1 MIDFLRI
8 SSMAVFDEIEIDFR
22 QGLNCITGETGA
34 GKSLVLGA
42 LMLLM
47 GSKASQDL
55 VRPGAPKTSIEALF
69 TISGKE
75 MVVRREIYPTGSSR
89 CYIDGKLATAASLA
103 DVTSNLITIYGQHE
117 YQDLLNPAQQMGILE
132 SLAGL
137 SRDRVNGAYE
147 RLCSAAASL
156 KDLERSAER
165 YRGEREDLL
174 FALGELK
181 SVDITPGLEEEIAAE
196 LSLVRGAAD
205 LKHCT
210 LQAEEVLYSGASS
223 VVELLGLA
231 RDHIS
236 RAASMDRELDSLLES
251 LDDISAGVEDI
262 SMALRAKTAAYEY
275 DPAAIEALEEKLHF
289 IQDLKRKH
297 RTDEQGLIDLKTEL
311 ESRLALAEDSN
322 EAIRQAREAH
332 LSAKAEYEEILKGF
346 LEARTAFARTFCKE
360 INRDLHD
367 LGMPGAEF
375 HVVQADPTGIGER
388 VFDAQGC
395 PVTPGAI
402 LKGEFLISTNVGQKP
417 LPLAKIASGGEL
429 SRIMLAIKVRQKTS
443 QEGTLIF
450 DEIDS
455 GISGQTALVIAKRLK
470 ELSSHAQSIVVTH
483 LHQVASVADSHFVI
497 KKRADGGTTI
507 STIQEVKDMDRAM
520 ELARMM
526 GGETPS
532 PAVIRHAKELIG
544 LQ

>member
-137 SRDRVNGAYE
+137 SRGRVSDSYE

-165 YRGEREDLL
+165 YREEREDLL

-181 SVDITPGLEEEIAAE
+181 SVDITPGFEEEIAAE
-196 LSLVRGAAD
+196 LSLVRG
-205 LKHCT
+205 
-210 LQAEEVLYSGASS
+210 
-223 VVELLGLA
+223 
-231 RDHIS
+231 
-236 RAASMDRELDSLLES
+236 
-251 LDDISAGVEDI
+251 
-262 SMALRAKTAAYEY
+262 
-275 DPAAIEALEEKLHF
+275 
-289 IQDLKRKH
+289 
-297 RTDEQGLIDLKTEL
+297 
-311 ESRLALAEDSN
+311 
-322 EAIRQAREAH
+322 
-332 LSAKAEYEEILKGF
+332 
-346 LEARTAFARTFCKE
+346 
-360 INRDLHD
+360 
-367 LGMPGAEF
+367 
-375 HVVQADPTGIGER
+375 
-388 VFDAQGC
+388 
-395 PVTPGAI
+395 
-402 LKGEFLISTNVGQKP
+402 
-417 LPLAKIASGGEL
+417 LPI
-429 SRIMLAIKVRQKTS
+429 
-443 QEGTLIF
+443 
-450 DEIDS
+450 
-455 GISGQTALVIAKRLK
+455 
-470 ELSSHAQSIVVTH
+470 
-483 LHQVASVADSHFVI
+483 
-497 KKRADGGTTI
+497 
-507 STIQEVKDMDRAM
+507 
-520 ELARMM
+520 
-526 GGETPS
+526 
-532 PAVIRHAKELIG
+532 
-544 LQ
+544 